1 MMKKYFLIICFLG
14 LSSLIYGQADYGFT
28 IKGGA
33 NFPVGDFSKY
43 YSTGFGGFGGLF
55 YNVNKTTRVSFI
67 IGYNSWSVDL
77 DALNEELKN
86 SGNTGRYDVEA
97 PVKTVPILINVKF
110 FWRNNEKFHPYV
122 VLEGG
127 VYKISRE
134 LYGRY
139 IPADGESLRLTPQ
152 SEDVTDGSLNF
163 GVGFEYPIN
172 EVITLDVSS
181 RYHLVLN
188 QDVHNFGDAGYGT
201 SYSTNNFI
209 SVFAGINVFFL

>member
-1 MMKKYFLIICFLG
+1 MKKHFLIICFLA
-14 LSSLIYGQADYGFT
+14 LSSIIYGQADYGFT
-28 IKGGA
+28 VKGGV

-43 YSTGFGGFGGLF
+43 YNIGFGGFGGLF
-55 YNVNKTTRVSFI
+55 YNINNTTRIAFS
-67 IGYNSWSVDL
+67 IGYNSWSLDL

-86 SGNTGRYDVEA
+86 SGNTGKYDVDA
-97 PVKTVPILINVKF
+97 PITTVPILINVKF
-110 FWRNNEKFHPYV
+110 FWRNSEKFHPYV

-127 VYKISRE
+127 IYKISRE

-139 IPADGESLRLTPQ
+139 IPAEGEPLRLNPEN
-152 SEDVTDGSLNF
+152 EDVTSGSFNF
-163 GVGFEYPIN
+163 GIGFEYPIN

-188 QDVHNFGDAGYGT
+188 QDEHNFGDAGYGT

-209 SVFAGINVFFL
+209 SVFAGVNVFFL